1 MQTMA
6 SARVALSAEPDPG
19 LPPALAGGSGAI
31 RGVRAALASAGAGGL
46 LILAEEGLDAAGA
59 AHFAHDVRGGSG
71 PFVRVDCAQ
80 PDAAALE
87 RALFGTRSRTRRAD
101 LDTLGITAALV
112 VARRGTLFLEHVGD
126 LPAHLQRRLA
136 RVLRDGEARLA
147 GRDRVAVTAHVIAS
161 AAPAIAADARS
172 GRFRPDLLRR
182 FTRHVTIP
190 PLRTRPEDF
199 TSIVQRIAAEIAAS
213 ERRVAPGFTQPALT
227 ALSALPWRGNVAE
240 LRTVLLRIIGG
251 LTGSIVRQEDVLPT
265 LPVERIVGRG
275 AAMLTLRDA
284 RRQFEREY
292 IAAVLEQHE
301 WRMSDAAN
309 TLGIERANLYRKT
322 RQLGISRAKKDPSR

>member
-6 SARVALSAEPDPG
+6 SARVALWAEPDPAV
-19 LPPALAGGSGAI
+19 PAALAGDSGAI
-31 RGVRAALASAGAGGL
+31 RAARAALASSRAGGL

-59 AHFAHDVRGGSG
+59 AHFAHDAAGGTG

-87 RALFGTRSRTRRAD
+87 RALFGTRSRAKAAD
-101 LDTLGITAALV
+101 LDTLGTTAALV
-112 VARRGTLFLEHVGD
+112 LARRGTLFLQHVGD

-147 GRDRVAVTAHVIAS
+147 GRDRVAVTARVIAS
-161 AAPAIAADARS
+161 ASPAIAADARG

-199 TSIVQRIAAEIAAS
+199 TSIVQRIAADIAAS
-213 ERRVAPGFTQPALT
+213 ERRPAPGFTQPALT

-240 LRTVLLRIIGG
+240 LRTVLLRIVRG

-265 LPVERIVGRG
+265 LPVERLVGR
-275 AAMLTLRDA
+275 AASMLTLRDA
-284 RRQFEREY
+284 RRQFERQY
-292 IAAVLEQHE
+292 IATVLEQHE
-301 WRMSDAAN
+301 WRMSDAAKA
-309 TLGIERANLYRKT
+309 LGIERANLYRKT
-322 RQLGISRAKKDPSR
+322 RQLGISRGGKERPR